1 MSKKLAEDPEVPEEE
16 TPAATELY
24 YEINTNGGDVYLTIN
39 AGRKSKLEVMSG
51 EAPPPPRPPKP

>member
-1 MSKKLAEDPEVPEEE
+1 MAKKKKEVEEE
-16 TPAATELY
+16 PAEAATSELY

-39 AGRKSKLEVMSG
+39 AGRKAKVEVMSG